1 MEEEYLDE
9 ILCTSIADTGH
20 KCGSTIRRHQKLCN
34 QCGTKVSTS
43 WFLKQTASPQVCT
56 GIDDDGNVCGL
67 YLDFSAKFCSNCG
80 TRSKQNVVINNNYI
94 LDVFLRIYSDLLNIV
109 KCTLCDIVY
118 HNITVVLGHIA
129 SIVHIAS
136 GSLFLQ
142 MLSNVPWWTVKIAE
156 LA

>member
-1 MEEEYLDE
+1 MEEECLDE
-9 ILCTSIADTGH
+9 ILCPSIADTGQ
-20 KCGSTIRRHQKLCN
+20 KCGNTIRRHQKLCN

-80 TRSKQNVVINNNYI
+80 KRSKQNVVVNNNYI
-94 LDVFLRIYSDLLNIV
+94 LDVFLRISSDLLNIV

-118 HNITVVLGHIA
+118 YNITVVLGHIA
-129 SIVHIAS
+129 SIVTLLEAACFCKCCQM
-136 GSLFLQ
+136 FLGG
-142 MLSNVPWWTVKIAE
+142 L
-156 LA
+156 